1 MKNGRILIIDE
12 TNKEKKAVMN
22 RFFSFVLISTVLLLS
37 ACTMPVMKMTTT
49 PPDPSNP
56 IYTVALL
63 PLYNASNDVGAPQ
76 MLREMA
82 EKHVHRRGHYNVKT
96 LNETDQ
102 ILREQMGI
110 TLGTQLDMT
119 SPKQLGETLGVDG
132 VLYGYLINFDDVTT
146 GVYNEKNVRAAFRLV
161 DSKTGKVVWSA
172 GQGVKSTSSS
182 GGILGDV
189 VTSSRNAG
197 DNDLGSIGAIPGI
210 SEITGVGNWHLYSS
224 RQESSI
230 GGSAVTSLGEK
241 FVGKATGTYL
251 KAESETMLKM
261 IFADFPVGH
270 GSGVQP
276 ASFEK

>member
-1 MKNGRILIIDE
+1 MTKPIR
-12 TNKEKKAVMN
+12 KAVMK
-22 RFFSFVLISTVLLLS
+22 RIFSFVLISTVMLLS
-37 ACTMPVMKMTTT
+37 ACTMPVMKMTTM

-63 PLYNASNDVGAPQ
+63 PIYNASNDVGAPQ

-82 EKHVHRRGHYNVKT
+82 GKHVQRGGHYSVKP

-102 ILREQMGI
+102 ILRDQMGV
-110 TLGTQLDMT
+110 TLGSQLDMT
-119 SPKQLGETLGVDG
+119 TPQQLGGTLGVDG
-132 VLYGYLINFDDVTT
+132 ILYGYLINFDDMTT
-146 GVYNEKNVRAAFRLV
+146 GVHNEKKVRAAFRLV

-189 VTSSRNAG
+189 VSSSRSSS

-210 SEITGVGNWHLYSS
+210 SEIPGVGNWHLYSS

-241 FVGKATGTYL
+241 FVGKATGTYM

>member
-1 MKNGRILIIDE
+1 MTKPIR
-12 TNKEKKAVMN
+12 KAVMK
-22 RFFSFVLISTVLLLS
+22 RIFSFVLISTVLLLS

-132 VLYGYLINFDDVTT
+132 VLYGYLINFDDMTT
-146 GVYNEKNVRAAFRLV
+146 GIHNERK
-161 DSKTGKVVWSA
+161 
-172 GQGVKSTSSS
+172 
-182 GGILGDV
+182 
-189 VTSSRNAG
+189 
-197 DNDLGSIGAIPGI
+197 
-210 SEITGVGNWHLYSS
+210 
-224 RQESSI
+224 
-230 GGSAVTSLGEK
+230 
-241 FVGKATGTYL
+241 
-251 KAESETMLKM
+251 
-261 IFADFPVGH
+261 
-270 GSGVQP
+270 
-276 ASFEK
+276 

>member
-1 MKNGRILIIDE
+1 MKSGRILINDE
-12 TNKEKKAVMN
+12 TNKERKAVMK
-22 RFFSFVLISTVLLLS
+22 RIFLFVLISTIMLLS
-37 ACTMPVMKMTTT
+37 ACTMPVMKMTAT

-76 MLREMA
+76 MLRQMA
-82 EKHVHRRGHYNVKT
+82 EKHIQRRGHYSVKT

-102 ILREQMGI
+102 ILRDQMGV
-110 TLGTQLDMT
+110 TLGSQLDMT
-119 SPKQLGETLGVDG
+119 TPQQLGGTLGVDG
-132 VLYGYLINFDDVTT
+132 VLYGYLINFDDMTT
-146 GVYNEKNVRAAFRLV
+146 GVHNEKKVRAAFRLV

-189 VTSSRNAG
+189 VSSSRSSS

-210 SEITGVGNWHLYSS
+210 NEIPGVGDWHLYSS

-261 IFADFPVGH
+261 IFADFPAGH

-276 ASFEK
+276 VSFEK